1 VSKTKRA
8 VAYARFS
15 SDIQREESIEAQV
28 RAIQEYCESNGFVLL
43 QTYADRGLSGTSDKR
58 PEFQQMIA
66 DSSDKKFDAVIVHK
80 LDRFARNRRDSAI
93 YKGILQKNNVRLISV
108 LENFQDDPE
117 SVILESVI
125 EGMNEYYSLN
135 LSREVKK
142 GLRENALNS
151 RVTGEPPALGFS
163 VDRNTQKY
171 IINEYEAE
179 AVRLI
184 FQMYIDGYSYGD
196 IINVL
201 NRKGYK
207 TRRGLPFAKNS
218 LNNILRN
225 ERYTGVYIYV
235 TDSKRNPTGKYVRFG
250 EYDEE
255 AVIRIPGGIPEIVSE
270 ETFQKAQV
278 KMKERC
284 HKAAKFAAKQE
295 YLLSGK
301 IFCGECGSP
310 YAGNLRK
317 PRPDHP
323 LYISY
328 KCTRR
333 NQRNDKCTNPEI
345 NRDKLESIV
354 LDKLSNVLF
363 NPEVIP
369 MLVSEYNEYIAD
381 KNGSAKKKTK
391 LLKNQ
396 LAEVE
401 RKITKAV
408 DLLIETSSS
417 ALKTKLRELEEQ
429 KEKIQYELSDA
440 EIALKGDIYCEE
452 EIVKLFH
459 MAEKQLKNGALANRR
474 IIIEQYVN
482 KVLIYPDKIEVYMN
496 LMNDYV
502 IKETVSKK

>member
-1 VSKTKRA
+1 
-8 VAYARFS
+8 
-15 SDIQREESIEAQV
+15 
-28 RAIQEYCESNGFVLL
+28 
-43 QTYADRGLSGTSDKR
+43 
-58 PEFQQMIA
+58 M
-66 DSSDKKFDAVIVHK
+66 
-80 LDRFARNRRDSAI
+80 
-93 YKGILQKNNVRLISV
+93 
-108 LENFQDDPE
+108 
-117 SVILESVI
+117 
-125 EGMNEYYSLN
+125 
-135 LSREVKK
+135 
-142 GLRENALNS
+142 
-151 RVTGEPPALGFS
+151 
-163 VDRNTQKY
+163 
-171 IINEYEAE
+171 
-179 AVRLI
+179 
-184 FQMYIDGYSYGD
+184 
-196 IINVL
+196 
-201 NRKGYK
+201 
-207 TRRGLPFAKNS
+207 
-218 LNNILRN
+218 
-225 ERYTGVYIYV
+225 

-310 YAGNLRK
+310 YAGNSRK

-323 LYISY
+323 LYVSY

-440 EIALKGDIYCEE
+440 ETVLKGDIYCEE